1 MQKAEDK
8 ARLLKDTRQQLDVK
22 QAALDNMISRNECL
36 KDMVGGNRIIS
47 KNDAG
52 EYMYSAEMKELFLS
66 RVSHNVSTGQVPS
79 VIDSVSKLAGKTG
92 AKQVIK

>member
-8 ARLLKDTRQQLDVK
+8 ARLLKDTGHQLDVK

-66 RVSHNVSTGQVPS
+66 RVSHNVSTGQEFCNCKS
-79 VIDSVSKLAGKTG
+79 L
-92 AKQVIK
+92 